1 MSFLNSSLESLRDIA
16 ESNLPS
22 SITIILKE
30 TVPEANYDTLLIFT
44 YDTIFGA
51 VELITWL
58 NKNWFYFISLGFAWL
73 HTTTH
78 YDFLSQMSSTFRCKA
93 YWVLSHKAAWFVVYC
108 SSQTLIPVWVYV
120 WTLFIVM
127 TSSFRLIAT
136 VWADV

>member
-58 NKNWFYFISLGFAWL
+58 NKN
-73 HTTTH
+73 
-78 YDFLSQMSSTFRCKA
+78 
-93 YWVLSHKAAWFVVYC
+93 
-108 SSQTLIPVWVYV
+108 
-120 WTLFIVM
+120 
-127 TSSFRLIAT
+127 
-136 VWADV
+136 